1 MDYDEQTVQQ
11 LSAHLNELA
20 GMSGEYGVKVEP
32 VRVGRGVWAFH
43 VHDAV
48 GGDYMKEGT
57 TFGYRAVLNWIRTGL
72 DRKSVV

>member
-32 VRVGRGVWAFH
+32 VRVGRGVWAFSIK
-43 VHDAV
+43 DLV
-48 GGDYMKEGT
+48 GGNWTTQGT
-57 TFGYRAVLNWIRTGL
+57 SSGYKKVLNWIRTGF
-72 DRKSVV
+72 